1 MVYPATFAATG
12 ATSAPEA
19 AAAAEAAA
27 APIADSAMA
36 AAKSEHAVEAAAG
49 VLAAAARRLARG
61 FAPSSERLVAAWLQ
75 AECACA
81 PAGRGGCFGWRIES
95 LPRPSTGGVGAGEGS
110 EAALTSACRS
120 AMADGGQ
127 AARETL
133 AATFRAAGADA
144 VQRVLGALY
153 EEVARQQLGIR
164 HFTEVLDCVSEER
177 RTVFEN
183 CTLRKACAAQRSP
196 IESED
201 YERLA
206 SQPYCEVCRSMGDQ
220 VTPCAGCG
228 VAAYCCAAHAEEDAG
243 RHGVWCK
250 TLLLSRLLWQCA
262 VPPEQYD
269 RLRRTPPSSSGVFRC
284 RGRPRAADDAPAHL
298 AGSFWED
305 GWSGY
310 FKTPREQDKEEEEGR
325 AEEEGQRLA
334 RVLSTDSLSTVM
346 TVRYTLARLGLDSAP
361 ALTLYLLGAVFEE
374 SQPWEELLAW
384 LPETHSLTLVLT
396 GPDVKE
402 RPSSSS
408 TPQGL
413 RNAAGQPVQIHLHFL
428 PGLFHWLS
436 AEQRGRVP
444 AADVAFAFHSGMPE
458 YASWPPTLRQ
468 LLQPGARPAPLVVT
482 AWTAPEALKARSMM
496 LEAGGEPHPALA
508 LCGNPWA
515 SLVPQRTIDHHGTA
529 NFNNRYILAMR
540 PGDGAPK
547 RPSSGEAPEQEP
559 PPKRAREGPGAPAD
573 GDVRRRIEAV
583 YEAHN
588 PAKLGSVGALVAKYG
603 AERLLA
609 MVTRKYCSAG
619 AAGT

>member
-27 APIADSAMA
+27 APIADKAIA
-36 AAKSEHAVEAAAG
+36 AAKSEHAAEAAAG
-49 VLAAAARRLARG
+49 VLAAAARQLPRG

-95 LPRPSTGGVGAGEGS
+95 LPRPSAAGAVGAEAGQGA

-127 AARETL
+127 AARGAL
-133 AATFRAAGADA
+133 AAAFDAAGADA
-144 VQRVLGALY
+144 VQRVLGGLY
-153 EEVARQQLGIR
+153 QEVATQQLGIR
-164 HFTEVLDCVSEER
+164 FFTEVLDCVSEER

-183 CTLRKACAAQRSP
+183 GTLRKACAAQRSP

-220 VTPCAGCG
+220 VTPCSACG
-228 VAAYCCAAHAEEDAG
+228 VSAYCCAAHAEEDSG
-243 RHGVWCK
+243 RHSAWCK

-269 RLRRTPPSSSGVFRC
+269 RLRRTPPSSSGAFHC
-284 RGRPRAADDAPAHL
+284 RGRPRAADDAPPHL
-298 AGSFWED
+298 AESFWED

-310 FKTPREQDKEEEEGR
+310 FETPREQEEEG
-325 AEEEGQRLA
+325 EGGQRLA
-334 RVLSTDSLSTVM
+334 RVLSTDSLSTLM

-413 RNAAGQPVQIHLHFL
+413 RTAAGQPVQIHLHFL

-436 AEQRGRVP
+436 AEQRARVP

-529 NFNNRYILAMR
+529 NFNNRYLLAMR
-540 PGDGAPK
+540 PGNAASK
-547 RPSSGEAPEQEP
+547 RPGEAPEQEP
-559 PPKRAREGPGAPAD
+559 QPKRARAGPGAPA
-573 GDVRRRIEAV
+573 GEDVRRSIEAV

-588 PAKLGSVGALVAKYG
+588 PAKLGSVGALIAKYG

-609 MVTRKYCSAG
+609 MVTRKYCSA
-619 AAGT
+619 AAADT